1 MDTLIEAQPSEAF
14 KLVTKIII
22 IMGLDGGRAWQNGG
36 ELRSSRYF
44 RGKKLLTSAP
54 LSRY

>member
-22 IMGLDGGRAWQNGG
+22 IMGLDGGRA
-36 ELRSSRYF
+36 
-44 RGKKLLTSAP
+44 
-54 LSRY
+54 